1 MFNVQIRS
9 ADLRVLGVAEEGERF
24 RLAAAVREL
33 QEAGATQVTP
43 DTPCEASLHRAP
55 DVKKSRGKIT
65 STRKLQNTD
74 TQPMTINILN
84 SHSKEKTKVYLMIL
98 SFKRYS
104 EISFINT

>member
-33 QEAGATQVTP
+33 QEAGATQVTT
-43 DTPCEASLHRAP
+43 DSLHRAP
-55 DVKKSRGKIT
+55 DVKKSLRKIT

-98 SFKRYS
+98 SLKRYS
-104 EISFINT
+104 EISFINI

>member
-1 MFNVQIRS
+1 M
-9 ADLRVLGVAEEGERF
+9 RVLGVAEEGERF

-43 DTPCEASLHRAP
+43 ESLYRAQ
-55 DVKKSRGKIT
+55 DVKKSLRKIT